1 VQPKR
6 PSAPLRP
13 GLLGALLLCC
23 GCATSTQDPSST
35 DLRRSIVRAV
45 QQETGGLTHE
55 STPPATLHHFP
66 PTDFGFSQE
75 RRAELEALAGW
86 SSYASSPTPP
96 DTDLLGQTS
105 ATVSVS
111 LERVIRAAVGH
122 NLRVQSAR
130 LDPAIRAAQ
139 LVQAEAQFDW
149 VFFTGVDW
157 SNIDEPRVVPVIGG
171 VPVGSRANVSQAVA
185 YDTGVRRPLTTGGEL
200 SVSQG
205 LTHSETRTPGLAT
218 APEPANNAF
227 VEVGLNQPLLRGFG
241 SDATESEI
249 HLARNAERSS
259 IQTLKAQA
267 MRTALDAE
275 TAYWDLVRA
284 RRRLLIANRLLE
296 RGVQTRDV
304 LKGRLDFDVRP
315 AEYSDSVA
323 RVEGRRA
330 DVIRAQR
337 AVREAS
343 DRLKVILNDPNL
355 PVGSETLLVPADE
368 PVDEPISFSLVDAL
382 VSALEN
388 RPELERALLA
398 IDDASIRQ
406 AFADNA
412 RLPLLDLAVRT
423 RFNGLDD
430 SPGGAYDQITDGDFV
445 NYIAS
450 LQFEQPIGNRAA
462 EALSRARRLERM
474 KSVLDYK
481 AAAQDAAL
489 RVKSALRNV
498 VTNYQLIE
506 QTRVARLA
514 ASENLRTL
522 LVEEETLR
530 ALTPDFLD
538 LKLRRQESLAAAE
551 LEEMAALVDYNISIA
566 EMFDAMGRALERNGI
581 RFDVHDS
588 PATP

>member
-1 VQPKR
+1 MR
-6 PSAPLRP
+6 PTFPSP
-13 GLLGALLLCC
+13 ALHPTLICSIVAC
-23 GCATSTQDPSST
+23 SGCASTSNTDPSST
-35 DLRRSIVRAV
+35 DLRRSIVQSV
-45 QQETGGLTHE
+45 QQETGGLTIQ
-55 STPPATLHHFP
+55 SNPPTPLQRTPATDL
-66 PTDFGFSQE
+66 GFTPE
-75 RRAELEALAGW
+75 RRAELDSIAGW
-86 SSYASSPTPP
+86 SSYSSSLPT

-105 ATVSVS
+105 PTVTVS
-111 LERVIRAAVGH
+111 LERVIRAAVDQ

-139 LVQAEAQFDW
+139 VTQAEAQFDW

-157 SNIDEPRVVPVIGG
+157 ANTDEPRVVPVIGG
-171 VPVGSRANVSQAVA
+171 VPVGSRANVNQAIA
-185 YDTGVRRPLTTGGEL
+185 YDTGVRRPLTTGGEF

-205 LTHSETRTPGLAT
+205 LTHTETRTPGLAT
-218 APEPANNAF
+218 LPEPANNAF
-227 VEVGLNQPLLRGFG
+227 IELGLNQPLLRGFG

-249 HLARNAERSS
+249 RLARNAERSS
-259 IQTLKAQA
+259 IQSLKAQA

-275 TAYWDLVRA
+275 TAYWELVRA
-284 RRRLLIANRLLE
+284 RRRLLIANRLVE

-304 LKGRLDFDVRP
+304 LKGRLEFDVRP

-330 DVIRAQR
+330 DLIRAQR

-343 DRLKVILNDPNL
+343 DRLKAILNDPNI
-355 PVGSETLLVPADE
+355 PVGSETLLIPADE

-388 RPELERALLA
+388 RPEIERALLS

-445 NYIAS
+445 NYVAS

-474 KSVLDYK
+474 KSVLEYK
-481 AAAQDAAL
+481 TAAQDAAL

-506 QTRVARLA
+506 QTRVACLA

-538 LKLRRQESLAAAE
+538 LKLRRQESLASAE
-551 LEEMAALVDYNISIA
+551 LEETAALVDYNIAVA

-581 RFDVHDS
+581 RFNVHDA